1 MYVYDQRVCVCVCV
15 CVCVTWNTCLKVGQ
29 IKQLCMYVIG
39 AQVLP
44 GYGGPWCGDWW
55 WQRYVSHNLH
65 LRVSSLCILVALCHR
80 HVSPPSFPFFCL
92 FLLSFDVGVW
102 DGAGGGGAVSVQAIM
117 IPWCLRLIRVCH
129 LCLCAGTIIISSEE
143 GETEGMPL
151 VFFVVCLSVA
161 FAYDCLSDFVVKA
174 SVERNLACFTWKG
187 TLEIC

>member
-1 MYVYDQRVCVCVCV
+1 MHVCDRC
-15 CVCVTWNTCLKVGQ
+15 
-29 IKQLCMYVIG
+29 
-39 AQVLP
+39 
-44 GYGGPWCGDWW
+44 
-55 WQRYVSHNLH
+55 
-65 LRVSSLCILVALCHR
+65 SSLTWVWWPLMWRLMMAKVCI
-80 HVSPPSFPFFCL
+80 SQPPSTCIFPLYLSSALSPSCVPSFLSL
-92 FLLSFDVGVW
+92 FLSVPFVFWCRCLGW
-102 DGAGGGGAVSVQAIM
+102 GGGGGAVSVQAIM

-151 VFFVVCLSVA
+151 FFVVCLSVA